1 MQRSAGFPVL
11 GAQRPLAA
19 VERLIHGVYPA
30 TTFQAVPGD
39 DPAGTY
45 VLATIDVEDVETVI
59 DVYID
64 RLLVLQIDAGLPMY
78 VVPMRPLARVPVF

>member
-1 MQRSAGFPVL
+1 MS
-11 GAQRPLAA
+11 
-19 VERLIHGVYPA
+19 
-30 TTFQAVPGD
+30 GD

-64 RLLVLQIDAGLPMY
+64 RLLAFQIDEGLPVY
-78 VVPMRPLARVPVF
+78 VVPMRPLTRVPVPQADGRNG